1 MVTLEQ
7 IKLLETKVAR
17 AIDVVTRVTGENAYL
32 KGKLENYQKRIDE
45 LEVLI
50 QRFKEDQGRIE
61 DGILSALDRLNEF
74 EAAMENSIAPVKPA
88 AGDSVQEKTTIMP
101 EPMNPAPEDE
111 ETGDPLMFSVPEDNI
126 SEGDDAFE
134 DDDAGDDIPEEDIP
148 NDNEK
153 IPNDSGGGGTAELDI
168 F

>member
-17 AIDVVTRVTGENAYL
+17 AIGIVTRITGENAYL

-45 LEVLI
+45 LEILI

-88 AGDSVQEKTTIMP
+88 AEKPAPAKATLMP
-101 EPMNPAPEDE
+101 ETRNPAPEDE
-111 ETGDPLMFSVPEDNI
+111 ETGDTLMFSVPENSAFDDEGGA
-126 SEGDDAFE
+126 SEGDGLPEEDGTPE
-134 DDDAGDDIPEEDIP
+134 DDDKIS
-148 NDNEK
+148 DN
-153 IPNDSGGGGTAELDI
+153 SGGGTAELDI

>member
-17 AIDVVTRVTGENAYL
+17 AIDIVTRITGENAYL

-74 EAAMENSIAPVKPA
+74 EAAMENSIAPAKPA
-88 AGDSVQEKTTIMP
+88 AKEPVPEKATVMP
-101 EPMNPAPEDE
+101 EPRIPAPDDE
-111 ETGDPLMFSVPEDNI
+111 ETGDALMFSI
-126 SEGDDAFE
+126 SEDDASEEEDPVE
-134 DDDAGDDIPEEDIP
+134 DDLPEEDSRIP
-148 NDNEK
+148 DN
-153 IPNDSGGGGTAELDI
+153 SGGGTVELDI

>member
-74 EAAMENSIAPVKPA
+74 EAAMEKSIAPVKPA

-111 ETGDPLMFSVPEDNI
+111 ETGDPLMFSVPED
-126 SEGDDAFE
+126 SAFE
-134 DDDAGDDIPEEDIP
+134 DDDAGDDLPEEDIP
-148 NDNEK
+148 DDDEK
-153 IPNDSGGGGTAELDI
+153 IPNDSDAPPGSGTAELDI

>member
-7 IKLLETKVAR
+7 IKLLETKVIR
-17 AIDVVTRVTGENAYL
+17 AIDVVTRITGENACL

-74 EAAMENSIAPVKPA
+74 EAALENSIAPGELGTGELVPEKA
-88 AGDSVQEKTTIMP
+88 AVMP
-101 EPMNPAPEDE
+101 ESKSPAPKDE
-111 ETGDPLMFSVPEDNI
+111 ETGDAQMFSVPEGGASGEKASAGGDN
-126 SEGDDAFE
+126 G
-134 DDDAGDDIPEEDIP
+134 IPG
-148 NDNEK
+148 
-153 IPNDSGGGGTAELDI
+153 DSGGGTTELEI

>member
-17 AIDVVTRVTGENAYL
+17 AIDIVTRITGENAYL

-74 EAAMENSIAPVKPA
+74 EAAMENSIAPIKPA
-88 AGDSVQEKTTIMP
+88 AGEPVPEKATIMP
-101 EPMNPAPEDE
+101 EPGSSAPDDE
-111 ETGDPLMFSVPEDNI
+111 ETGDTLMFSVPEDNVSERDDD
-126 SEGDDAFE
+126 SEGDD
-134 DDDAGDDIPEEDIP
+134 DIPEDTAP
-148 NDNEK
+148 DDNYK
-153 IPNDSGGGGTAELDI
+153 IPDNSGGGPAELDI

>member
-50 QRFKEDQGRIE
+50 QRFKEDQGKIE

-74 EAAMENSIAPVKPA
+74 EAAIENSIAPVKPA
-88 AGDSVQEKTTIMP
+88 AGDSVQEEATVMP
-101 EPMNPAPEDE
+101 EPANPVPEDE
-111 ETGDPLMFSVPEDNI
+111 ETGDTLMFSVPEGGA
-126 SEGDDAFE
+126 SE
-134 DDDAGDDIPEEDIP
+134 DDDSEDDDIRED
-148 NDNEK
+148 DDK
-153 IPNDSGGGGTAELDI
+153 IPGDSGGGTAELDI

>member
-7 IKLLETKVAR
+7 IKLLETKVVR
-17 AIDVVTRVTGENAYL
+17 AIDIVTRVTGENAYL
-32 KGKLENYQKRIDE
+32 KSKLENYQKRIDE

-74 EAAMENSIAPVKPA
+74 EAAMESSIAPVKPA
-88 AGDSVQEKTTIMP
+88 AEKPVPGKATIMP
-101 EPMNPAPEDE
+101 EPVNPAPEDE
-111 ETGDPLMFSVPEDNI
+111 ETGATLMFSVPE
-126 SEGDDAFE
+126 SGAPE
-134 DDDAGDDIPEEDIP
+134 DDDADDDDSAKNDIPEEDVSGGS
-148 NDNEK
+148 EK
-153 IPNDSGGGGTAELDI
+153 IPNDSGSGTAELDI

>member
-17 AIDVVTRVTGENAYL
+17 AIDVVTRITGENAYL

-50 QRFKEDQGRIE
+50 QQFKEDQGRIE

-88 AGDSVQEKTTIMP
+88 AEKPVPEKAAVMP
-101 EPMNPAPEDE
+101 EPGIPAPAGE
-111 ETGDPLMFSVPEDNI
+111 ETGDPLMFSVPED
-126 SEGDDAFE
+126 DALEEE
-134 DDDAGDDIPEEDIP
+134 DDPAGDDTQEDGIPGD
-148 NDNEK
+148 DDK
-153 IPNDSGGGGTAELDI
+153 IPGDSGGGTAELDI